1 MTFHLEPMTTAEQNR
16 YDSIKPGSNAYHKSH
31 GAGVIVTKD
40 DKYATVEFINS
51 VSSANGS
58 RSFRALLEGDEN
70 NRMGEKS
77 QTMILK
83 VPAKVLVDEYG
94 SWKITDEFGR
104 DLLKQFTS
112 FLESEPVK
120 VNFER
125 IPDPIPV
132 GDFSRR
138 IKELRSVNY
147 NDTRALMENVA
158 QCLDYTAFTWARE
171 ISRSPVETKK
181 QAYQEAL
188 AHLGKDAWLNIFHV
202 FGKNTD
208 SERRVIESMLINITN
223 KAAEDI
229 SDFDERQKVAKKI
242 TAAIEKRTAEILRAY
257 IEEQF
262 EIAQQ
267 EAEELE
273 RAELSA

>member
-1 MTFHLEPMTTAEQNR
+1 MPFHLEPMTADEQER
-16 YDSIKPGSNAYHKSH
+16 YDSIKISSNAYHKSH
-31 GAGVIVTKD
+31 GAGIVVSKD

-58 RSFRALLEGDEN
+58 RSFRALLDGDEN
-70 NRMGEKS
+70 DRIGEKS
-77 QTMILK
+77 QTMVLK

-104 DLLKQFTS
+104 DLLKKFTS

-120 VNFER
+120 VDFDS

-138 IKELRSVNY
+138 IKELRAVNY

-171 ISRSPVETKK
+171 ISRSPVETKRV
-181 QAYQEAL
+181 AYQEAL
-188 AHLGKDAWLNIFHV
+188 ERLGKDAWLSIFHV
-202 FGKNTD
+202 HGKNTD
-208 SERRVIESMLINITN
+208 SERRVIEGMLINITN
-223 KAAEDI
+223 KSVADI
-229 SDFDERQKVAKKI
+229 SDYETRKRVARKI
-242 TAAIEKRTAEILRAY
+242 TNSIEKRTAEILRAY

-267 EAEELE
+267 ETEELQE
-273 RAELSA
+273 TELTA

>member
-1 MTFHLEPMTTAEQNR
+1 MTFHLEPMTPAEQDR

-70 NRMGEKS
+70 NRVGEKS

-120 VNFER
+120 VNFES

-229 SDFDERQKVAKKI
+229 SDFEKRQKVAKKI
-242 TAAIEKRTAEILRAY
+242 TASIEKRTAEILRAY

>member
-229 SDFDERQKVAKKI
+229 SDFDKRQKVAKKI
-242 TAAIEKRTAEILRAY
+242 TASIEKRTAEILRAY